1 MHFSLRLIY
10 LAVMIVSAVAIP
22 VFDVDGSNHKSFSKT
37 DLDFQKKREADAEDK
52 TLVQIQMIFRHGIRT
67 SWDFWPDSEDEKPV
81 WPPSLTELHP
91 DITLPSFQVQN
102 ISTGEV
108 IEDPWDKDASLLKG
122 GAISGALSTKGMQQ
136 CFDLGKRMRNRYE
149 NEVPFTAWD
158 FAEDGL
164 FLFTSNFGRTRLS
177 LAYLMA
183 GLLIRDDESS
193 PLIFKIDNMLIG
205 AEIEN
210 PQTVKDWK
218 EFLKLN
224 AEQLIP
230 GCSETLGD
238 IQSISGGDRPTTT
251 DLRKMRDVLI
261 SWKANDLDQD
271 PEQPQDGVLQKMLPL
286 LDKIDAINQQIHAAD
301 YIGDRDLEDHFDV
314 DLLPLTAKPII
325 SRLLANMKDTSQRAL
340 FFSGHDVT
348 LIPLLAALGLKPEE
362 NLQFAAD
369 VIIELYQDQ
378 GTEELWVQVVLRG
391 QVVENL
397 LDSESSM
404 ISLTTFEEKMKP
416 FLGNE

>member
-22 VFDVDGSNHKSFSKT
+22 VFDVDGSNHKSLSKT

-136 CFDLGKRMRNRYE
+136 CFDLGKRIRNRYE

-158 FAEDGL
+158 FAEDSL